1 MKLLFFFI
9 CLSVCLSASITRNP
23 YLQNGSPYSMTVMWR
38 TENSTTGTV
47 EFGETISYGSSLIS
61 PVGNL
66 HEVEITGL
74 SPNTKYFYKVT
85 SDGDTES
92 SWFRTFPVSS
102 DAPVTFAVS
111 GDTRNSTSY
120 LADDN
125 LAIQAWQA
133 GHEPHFNLNNGD
145 IVEDGEPLT
154 GSYWQAFFDTTSNLI
169 AQSPCYITTGNHDY
183 EGEILSPGYAE
194 NFSFPKNGPVSL
206 SERVYSFDCG
216 NVHVTAAE
224 IHYNPNTPYLPGTE
238 QFDFITNDFASTD
251 KPWKIFVMHHPIFSS
266 GRSGYLSDNEW
277 ARTWATN
284 MFNYYVPEFEKYGI
298 NLVIS
303 GHDHFYERSIKD
315 NITYL
320 IVATKT
326 GEKLNQPNPYHVY
339 GNESGGGMVFS
350 ITGRYMYGTAARKGD
365 GENNVEVIDSFI
377 ITNNSSVCF
386 TSSNYSV
393 NENDGS
399 IDVFVARSGNDDF
412 TTTVHYGTLDGTA
425 SNGQDYTEV
434 SGELSWLT
442 GDTSI
447 KPINISIIENN
458 INESSKTFYVVLNS
472 PTNAFLVSPS
482 MAEVTI
488 NAIPEPGIFLSYIF
502 LFLMVYFSAEK

>member
-9 CLSVCLSASITRNP
+9 CLSVCLSASIIRKP
-23 YLQNGSPYSMTVMWR
+23 YLQNGSSSSMTVMWR
-38 TENSTTGTV
+38 TENSTAGTV

-61 PVGNL
+61 PAGNL

-74 SPNTKYFYKVT
+74 APNVKYFYKVT
-85 SDGDTES
+85 SDSDTES

-102 DAPVTFAVS
+102 DTPVTFAVS
-111 GDTRNSTSY
+111 GDTRNNTDY

-125 LAIQAWQA
+125 LAIQAWQT
-133 GHEPHFNLNNGD
+133 GYEPHFNLNNGD
-145 IVEDGEPLT
+145 IVENGEPLT

-169 AQSPCYITTGNHDY
+169 AQSPCYIVTGNHDY
-183 EGEILSPGYAE
+183 DGEILSSGYAE
-194 NFSFPKNGPVSL
+194 NFSFPKNGPTSL

-216 NVHVTAAE
+216 NLHVTAAE

-284 MFNYYVPEFEKYGI
+284 MFNYYVPEFEKYGL

-326 GEKLNQPNPYHVY
+326 GEKFIQPNPYHVY
-339 GNESGGGMVFS
+339 GNEYGGGVVFS
-350 ITGRYMYGTAARKGD
+350 ITGRYMYGTAACKI
-365 GENNVEVIDSFI
+365 GENNIEVMDSFI
-377 ITNNSSVCF
+377 ITNN
-386 TSSNYSV
+386 
-393 NENDGS
+393 
-399 IDVFVARSGNDDF
+399 
-412 TTTVHYGTLDGTA
+412 
-425 SNGQDYTEV
+425 
-434 SGELSWLT
+434 
-442 GDTSI
+442 
-447 KPINISIIENN
+447 
-458 INESSKTFYVVLNS
+458 
-472 PTNAFLVSPS
+472 PS
-482 MAEVTI
+482 
-488 NAIPEPGIFLSYIF
+488 
-502 LFLMVYFSAEK
+502 VYFNSSSTLVLS